1 MVTHKGWDLIST
13 GNSLNMIMMGSNG
26 SNVKLKDL
34 KTKEICVEL
43 QGSIN
48 VRINTG

>member
-1 MVTHKGWDLIST
+1 MGTHKGWDLISA
-13 GNSLNMIMMGSNG
+13 GFSLNMIMMGSKGWNF
-26 SNVKLKDL
+26 KLKDL

-48 VRINTG
+48 VRINIG